1 MSAGGRGRPPLRRK
15 RTVSPHPVGE
25 GLAPPGVGRAEG
37 YRLRGDVGLR
47 RRGRR
52 PRRPVLVSHHP
63 VGEGLAPP
71 ADSRRARYSYP
82 AVGDGVLDVPA
93 VSANDSRTIWAT
105 SYKRTGSPFFRAGQ
119 APPLRRRTCRGAR
132 CRGGACPSRCPDD
145 SAEPGDE
152 AKTDESAVGAAISRP
167 FCRSR
172 TRVTAL
178 RKRPVPAAGGGRT
191 GYAIRGPSGTPA
203 PTEAVVPGCGVRG
216 PSGTPAPTGAPPLAG
231 CMSDRGPSGKPRPY
245 GEERGRGVGGHLIS
259 QPVG

>member
-1 MSAGGRGRPPLRRK
+1 MIPGRFGRPRTSVRAVRFFGRGKPRPYGDG
-15 RTVSPHPVGE
+15 HG
-25 GLAPPGVGRAEG
+25 GVRAI
-37 YRLRGDVGLR
+37 
-47 RRGRR
+47 
-52 PRRPVLVSHHP
+52 
-63 VGEGLAPP
+63 
-71 ADSRRARYSYP
+71 
-82 AVGDGVLDVPA
+82 GDGVLDVPA

-216 PSGTPAPTGAPPLAG
+216 PSGTPAPTEAVVPGCGIDSGPSGTPAPTEAVVPGCGVRGPSGTPAPTGAPPLAG